1 MYTFIC
7 TVRAR
12 RATAI
17 YTLMWISGWASCGRV
32 LQFKIYCFV
41 FGWLG
46 SALVVWSAGI
56 IVIMTSCRYLSL
68 AKPLY
73 YRAHV
78 KPRRVTYAAV
88 GTLVFCLAF
97 FIFPFTGLTSPFVVY
112 DQNNVCAT
120 DFAPGSGGVGQ
131 RIFIGAIGVIG
142 SLTVLHVV
150 VCNIS
155 IARTL
160 RQRNEVRVASSVT
173 AITEPRSTSLVLG
186 RRRIFGRVTLV
197 VSFVYALCYAPFVVS
212 FACFGFQGGDDGG
225 SDEKGSGLANAAVAI
240 VVMVGVV
247 LRLLVDTV
255 NNLPHQNNLIHS
267 VTMSLL
273 FLSPLL
279 NPIIYGIFNKQFRKA
294 FFGLFHLRVK
304 FSPNSRTR
312 SGTADPRVHNRHSST
327 RGGANRGTSNRG
339 EMCNRKSS
347 ANQLAA
353 EQSFARGGGR
363 SLCTVTVTTTIMDNY
378 SEYSPTTVN
387 PS

>member
-1 MYTFIC
+1 
-7 TVRAR
+7 
-12 RATAI
+12 
-17 YTLMWISGWASCGRV
+17 MWISGWASCGRV

-197 VSFVYALCYAPFVVS
+197 VSFVYALCYAPFV
-212 FACFGFQGGDDGG
+212 
-225 SDEKGSGLANAAVAI
+225 
-240 VVMVGVV
+240 